1 MKRNLVKNSFF
12 IHAFIFWLL
21 IGIPGIIVTVYF
33 LNTKPQKHIKTP
45 HRNESNTSHSE
56 CHEVKKE
63 WKEFVSLSQYA
74 IQGKV
79 DFSKNILRIC
89 LLGINCPHF
98 KQVFSRICY
107 LVFNDY
113 KSIRSITYIYEFYNS
128 IRRFLLWSI

>member
-1 MKRNLVKNSFF
+1 MKRSLVKYSFF

-79 DFSKNILRIC
+79 DTSTNILKIC
-89 LLGINCPHF
+89 LLTRKCPHSMW
-98 KQVFSRICY
+98 VFSRMCY
-107 LVFNDY
+107 LTLFL
-113 KSIRSITYIYEFYNS
+113 NS
-128 IRRFLLWSI
+128 VV